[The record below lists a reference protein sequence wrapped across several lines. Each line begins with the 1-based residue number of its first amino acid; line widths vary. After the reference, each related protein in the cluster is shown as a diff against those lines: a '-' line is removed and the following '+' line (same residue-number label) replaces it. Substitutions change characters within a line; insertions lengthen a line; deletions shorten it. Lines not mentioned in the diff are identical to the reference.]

1 MPLLFQNQH
10 ALITGGSSGIGKATA
25 CQLAAQGAN
34 ITIIAR
40 GADRL
45 AAAKVEI
52 KQARA
57 SAEQR
62 VLTVVADVSD
72 RAQAEAAVQQAVA
85 QLGAPDIVM
94 TSAGMVQP
102 GLFRDLP
109 VETFEKTAALNYL
122 GTVYVLKAA
131 LPGMIE
137 RRRGQFVLI
146 SSGAGLVGV
155 YGYTSYSPTKFA
167 LHGLAQALRAE
178 LKPDGIRVMVVYPP
192 DTDTPQLAEENRT
205 KLEETRRINGA
216 AKVLQPEE
224 VASAIVSGIQH
235 NRFSI
240 TPGLEMSVLSRLGS
254 LIEPAMNWYMDSV
267 VRSVQRTRN
276 QSSTAE
282 DTKG

>member
-1 MPLLFQNQH
+1 METQFAGQH
-10 ALITGGSSGIGKATA
+10 AIITGGSSGIGKATA
-25 CQLAAQGAN
+25 CQLAGQGAHV
-34 ITIIAR
+34 TIISR
-40 GADRL
+40 NPEKL

-52 KQARA
+52 EQARA
-57 SAEQR
+57 GGEQR
-62 VLTVVADVSD
+62 VLTIPADVSV
-72 RAQAEAAVQQAVA
+72 RAQAEQAVQQAVE
-85 QLGAPDIVM
+85 QLGAPDILM

-102 GLFRDLP
+102 GLFKDLP
-109 VETFEKTAALNYL
+109 VESFEKTTALNYL

-137 RRRGQFVLI
+137 HKRGHIVLI
-146 SSGAGLVGV
+146 SSGAGLIGI

-178 LKPDGIRVMVVYPP
+178 LRPSGIRVMVVYPP

-224 VASAIVSGIQH
+224 VANAIVNGIRH
-235 NRFSI
+235 NRYAI
-240 TPGLEMSVLSRLGS
+240 TPGLEISVLARLSS

-267 VRSVQRTRN
+267 VRGVQRKR
-276 QSSTAE
+276 
-282 DTKG
+282 G